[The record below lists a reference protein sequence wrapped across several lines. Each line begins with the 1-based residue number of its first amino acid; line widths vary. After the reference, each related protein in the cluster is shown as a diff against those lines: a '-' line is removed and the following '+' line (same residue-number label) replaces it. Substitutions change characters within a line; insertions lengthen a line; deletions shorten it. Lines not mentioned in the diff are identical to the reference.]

1 MTDNDNIHFLG
12 IRHHGP
18 GSARSLLKALH
29 QIQPDAILLEGPSE
43 AESLLPLATHEEMRP
58 PVALLIYETDNLSN
72 TVFYPFADFSPEW
85 QAIHYAHKT
94 NIHLSFMDLPQV
106 HQMALRKSHNGSD
119 DNQATEIGAET
130 PDNAEIIAHT
140 DPLNLLAQA
149 VGFSDGE
156 RWWEYMVEQRQS
168 GSLDL
173 FTGIQEAMTALREE
187 IGDSED
193 EFHQQREI
201 LREAWMRKTLR
212 ATLKAGYE
220 RIAVICGAWHVPAL
234 AQKTTAKEDNALLKG
249 LPKSKVQTTWVP
261 WSNSRLTYF
270 SGYGAGI
277 SSPGWYQHLWE
288 CNAETGTRARKV
300 ASGWLTKIAH
310 HLRDEGIDAS
320 TASVIESVRVAE
332 TLAALRD
339 KPLPDLDEL
348 NESALSTLCF
358 GDDAPMRVI
367 HEKLIIGECLGEVP
381 NETPMMPLQ
390 KDLEKWQKK
399 LRLKPS
405 AVEDDLEL
413 DLRKDIG
420 LGRSHLLHRLVLLE
434 IPWGKFKGA
443 GSTKGTF
450 KEVWRIQWQPEFAI
464 KLIEASVW
472 GVTVEQAA
480 TQYACH
486 QLKKTNNLAV
496 ITPLVDKI
504 LLADLPVAIDFAM
517 TRLEAEAAVA
527 SDVVQLMDALPS
539 LANVLRYGNVRRF
552 DTTVIAH
559 VVDTLIA
566 RICVGLPAAC
576 SSLDNDAA
584 ADMYQR
590 IVNTD
595 GALNLVQNQEHIS
608 AWHQTQQK
616 LLTQERLHGLIAG
629 RSCRLL
635 FRAHIITVTQAAQ
648 QMSFALSS
656 ANEPTHTGAWVDGFL
671 RGSGSMLLNDEQFW
685 ALLDNWVCELNEDIF
700 TELLPLLRRTF
711 ATFPAGE
718 RRQMGEKVKQKGQT
732 QPTVTLPEN
741 SSSTLPF
748 DENVEKS
755 LTLVAKMLGL
765 EYSKP

>member
-348 NESALSTLCF
+348 NESAL
-358 GDDAPMRVI
+358 
-367 HEKLIIGECLGEVP
+367 
-381 NETPMMPLQ
+381 
-390 KDLEKWQKK
+390 
-399 LRLKPS
+399 
-405 AVEDDLEL
+405 
-413 DLRKDIG
+413 
-420 LGRSHLLHRLVLLE
+420 
-434 IPWGKFKGA
+434 
-443 GSTKGTF
+443 
-450 KEVWRIQWQPEFAI
+450 
-464 KLIEASVW
+464 
-472 GVTVEQAA
+472 
-480 TQYACH
+480 
-486 QLKKTNNLAV
+486 
-496 ITPLVDKI
+496 
-504 LLADLPVAIDFAM
+504 
-517 TRLEAEAAVA
+517 
-527 SDVVQLMDALPS
+527 
-539 LANVLRYGNVRRF
+539 
-552 DTTVIAH
+552 
-559 VVDTLIA
+559 
-566 RICVGLPAAC
+566 
-576 SSLDNDAA
+576 
-584 ADMYQR
+584 
-590 IVNTD
+590 
-595 GALNLVQNQEHIS
+595 
-608 AWHQTQQK
+608 
-616 LLTQERLHGLIAG
+616 
-629 RSCRLL
+629 
-635 FRAHIITVTQAAQ
+635 
-648 QMSFALSS
+648 
-656 ANEPTHTGAWVDGFL
+656 
-671 RGSGSMLLNDEQFW
+671 
-685 ALLDNWVCELNEDIF
+685 
-700 TELLPLLRRTF
+700 
-711 ATFPAGE
+711 
-718 RRQMGEKVKQKGQT
+718 
-732 QPTVTLPEN
+732 
-741 SSSTLPF
+741 
-748 DENVEKS
+748 
-755 LTLVAKMLGL
+755 
-765 EYSKP
+765 